1 LQIEAYDTSESPQV
15 YWNGTANQNEEG
27 TMSSDRYPIG
37 SKALHNSLVRED
49 AMLNVVQSATGTDF
63 ADALRI
69 AMDEKACNAR
79 ELARRAAVHMPQRS
93 FDVAEIESFLGGRTL
108 PMPGEL
114 DALAHALGVTPDFLL
129 PGGNERSV
137 IELTDLCDGYVKLKL
152 SLRVPITAAR
162 VVRTLLGG

>member
-1 LQIEAYDTSESPQV
+1 
-15 YWNGTANQNEEG
+15 
-27 TMSSDRYPIG
+27 
-37 SKALHNSLVRED
+37 
-49 AMLNVVQSATGTDF
+49 MLNVVQSATGTDF

-79 ELARRAAVHMPQRS
+79 ELHMPQRS